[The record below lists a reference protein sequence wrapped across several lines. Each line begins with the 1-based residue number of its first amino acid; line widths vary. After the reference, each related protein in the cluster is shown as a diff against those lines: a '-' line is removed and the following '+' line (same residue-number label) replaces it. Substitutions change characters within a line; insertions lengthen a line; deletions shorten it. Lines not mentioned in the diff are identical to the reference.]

1 MGQMSEPSSPRGQ
14 SPSDFSRA
22 YPKSARL
29 SGKHESIYTL

>member
-1 MGQMSEPSSPRGQ
+1 MGQMSEPSFPRGQ
-14 SPSDFSRA
+14 NSTNLYKS